1 MTKKIVF
8 NSPRR
13 TSSSYMSELI
23 KHCLPG
29 TGTLFFEKM
38 DVGSTL
44 VGKISYW
51 TTANQN
57 EIQVA
62 IIRNPFDIA
71 VSDAIM
77 GISNS
82 RREGAANPEYANL
95 MLNDD
100 SFLVRR
106 VNIAL
111 KGIERYYDVLS
122 RNSDERHRIYKF
134 EDTTDNAKRFLITKD
149 ILVAAGYE
157 IIPEFES
164 LYELADDQADF
175 GTLYKTEIVVN
186 PANRTEEYDLITS
199 KINALSDSISFTTV
213 NQKYQAALAVS
224 ISI

>member
-29 TGTLFFEKM
+29 TGNLFFEKM

-44 VGKISYW
+44 IGKITYW
-51 TTANQN
+51 GTNHQNQ
-57 EIQVA
+57 IQVA
-62 IIRNPFDIA
+62 VIRNPFDIA

-82 RREGAANPEYANL
+82 RREGSANPEYANM

-100 SFLVRR
+100 AFLVRR

-111 KGIERYYDVLS
+111 KGIEKYYDALAK
-122 RNSDERHRIYKF
+122 NSDENHRIYKF
-134 EDTTDNAKRFLITKD
+134 EDTTNDAKRLLVTKD
-149 ILVAAGYE
+149 ILSAAGYD
-157 IIPEFES
+157 IAPDFES
-164 LYELADDQADF
+164 LYELADEQADF
-175 GTLYKTEIVVN
+175 GTTYKTEIVVN
-186 PANRTEEYDLITS
+186 PVNRTEEYDIITS
-199 KINALSDSISFTTV
+199 KINALSESISFVSV
-213 NQKYQAALAVS
+213 NEKYQAALAAS
-224 ISI
+224 INI